1 MKGRDLFKDW
11 DLFKVHWVLTCYF
24 VFRHLGAGTKGY
36 DCIVI
41 PGAAVGTMCVDFM
54 TVMNANVFCG
64 NSGGLAKTKS
74 AKTDGTKSGTICSKL
89 FIIHFPKISTAL
101 FESLITI

>member
-1 MKGRDLFKDW
+1 MKGRYLFTDW
-11 DLFKVHWVLTCYF
+11 DIFKVLWALTCYP
-24 VFRHLGAGTKGY
+24 VYRHLGAGTKGY

-74 AKTDGTKSGTICSKL
+74 AKTDGTNSGTICSKP
-89 FIIHFPKISTAL
+89 FIMQLSRISLAL
-101 FESLITI
+101 F